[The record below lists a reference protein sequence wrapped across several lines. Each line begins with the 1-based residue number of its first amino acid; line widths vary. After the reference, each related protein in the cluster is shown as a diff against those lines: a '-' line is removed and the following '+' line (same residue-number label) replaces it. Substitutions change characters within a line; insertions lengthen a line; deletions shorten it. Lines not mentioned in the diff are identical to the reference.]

1 MFRLKHRL
9 NELALNAFRN
19 RQEIVKEGLTRRELF
34 KLGLLTSTG
43 WLVAKSG
50 LSSRA
55 HAQFGGGGGGGST
68 SSPQTRAFIEPL
80 PRPPINVPQAA
91 LTPAPTAAPNS
102 AAGEGRARA
111 HQAFTSQPPQLLYA
125 VTQKDGL
132 LSVSPD
138 LPPQRLWGFAIG
150 TPEQNQPI
158 TVPGPTYVARY
169 GQPVL
174 VRNFNRLPAD
184 NGGFGINSA
193 STHLHNG
200 HTPSESDGN
209 PTDFFAAGQFYDHH
223 YPNVLA
229 GFASTHAPNGDI
241 NEAMGSLWYHDHRL
255 DFTAQNTYKGLVGT
269 YHLFNQFDTGDETT
283 GFRLPS
289 FPDFDVYL
297 TINDRKFDPQSGALA
312 FDLFTIDG
320 VLGDKFLVNGK
331 IQPFFQV
338 HPRRYRL
345 RLLNTGP
352 SRFLQFFL
360 TDPASPNTANSFYQ
374 ISNDGNLLPAPVL
387 VNSVRLSVAE
397 RADIIVDFS
406 RFAGKSIF
414 LENRLQQLEGQ
425 GPTGTVLGAG
435 QGNNVMRIDVVLPP
449 VADNSADPATQRF
462 YSLPST
468 ALTPLVTRT
477 FSFDRR
483 ANWAINGQVF
493 QDTPRFRV
501 KRNTVEKWVVT
512 NNSFGWQHPVHI
524 HFEEFQTL
532 TINGRAVSNSPLVN
546 SGRKDVLRLEFNQTA
561 ELLFRFRDF
570 VGKYPM
576 HCHNVVHEDHAM
588 MLRFDIDDVGDRNT
602 RP

>member
-9 NELALNAFRN
+9 NKLALNAFRN

-55 HAQFGGGGGGGST
+55 HAQFGGGGGST

-209 PTDFFAAGQFYDHH
+209 PTDFFAAGNFYDHH

-283 GFRLPS
+283 GFRLPG

-331 IQPFFQV
+331 VQPFFQV

>member
-9 NELALNAFRN
+9 NKLALNAFRN

-55 HAQFGGGGGGGST
+55 HAQFGGGGGST

-91 LTPAPTAAPNS
+91 LTPAPTAAPNP

-387 VNSVRLSVAE
+387 VNSVRLAVAE